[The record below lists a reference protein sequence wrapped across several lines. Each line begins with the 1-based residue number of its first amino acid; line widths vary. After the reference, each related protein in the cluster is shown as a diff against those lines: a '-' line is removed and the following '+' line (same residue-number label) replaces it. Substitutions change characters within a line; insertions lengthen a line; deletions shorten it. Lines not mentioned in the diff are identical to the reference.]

1 MRRPIW
7 KGSIS
12 FGLVTIPVSLYPAE
26 ERNELSF
33 RMLDSRDLAPVKY
46 QRVNE
51 RSGREVPWE
60 KIVKGYEYEPGQ
72 YVVMSDEELKRANVT
87 AAQTVE
93 VTAFVDGSQISPV
106 YYDRPYYLEPLKKA
120 RKSYALLREVLQRT
134 GRVGIGKIVIR
145 SKQYLATVI
154 ARGPVI
160 IVNLLR
166 YEHELRKPD
175 ELDLPVESLDELG
188 IAPKEIKLAEQLVEA
203 MIEPWKPEQYA
214 DTYSDDVM
222 ALIEEKIKSGVTDKA
237 LPAPAE
243 AAPRR
248 KAQVVDIM
256 DLLKRS
262 VEKARKEGA
271 PARKRQEVRR
281 KAG

>member
-1 MRRPIW
+1 MPRSIW
-7 KGSIS
+7 KGSIN
-12 FGLVTIPVSLYPAE
+12 FGLVNIPVSLYAAE

-33 RMLDSRDLAPVKY
+33 RMLDRRNLAPVKY

-51 RSGREVPWE
+51 KSGREVPWDE
-60 KIVKGYEYEPGQ
+60 IVKGYEYEPDQ
-72 YVVMSDEELKRANVT
+72 YVVLADQELKRANVEAT
-87 AAQTVE
+87 QTVE
-93 VTAFVDGSQISPV
+93 ITGFVDGSEISPV
-106 YYDRPYYLEPLKKA
+106 YYDKPYYLEPLKKA
-120 RKSYALLREVLQRT
+120 RKSYALLREVLKRT
-134 GRVGIGKIVIR
+134 GKVGIGKIVIR
-145 SKQYLATVI
+145 SKQYLAAVI

-160 IVNLLR
+160 IVGLLR

-175 ELDLPVESLDELG
+175 ELDLPQETLKELG
-188 IAPKEIKLAEQLVEA
+188 IGDREIKLAERLVEA

-214 DTYSDDVM
+214 DTYRDDVM
-222 ALIEEKIKSGVTDKA
+222 ALIEDKIKAGVTDKV

-248 KAQVVDIM
+248 KAQVIDIM

-262 VEKARKEGA
+262 VEKAKKEEA
-271 PARKRQEVRR
+271 PARKRHEGRR

>member
-33 RMLDSRDLAPVKY
+33 HMLDSRDLAPVKY

-87 AAQTVE
+87 ATQTVE

-145 SKQYLATVI
+145 SKQYLAAVI

-160 IVNLLR
+160 MVNLLR

-175 ELDLPVESLDELG
+175 EFDLPVESLDDLG

-214 DTYSDDVM
+214 DTYRDDVM

-237 LPAPAE
+237 LPAAAE

-271 PARKRQEVRR
+271 PVRKRQEGRR

>member
-145 SKQYLATVI
+145 SKQYLAAVI